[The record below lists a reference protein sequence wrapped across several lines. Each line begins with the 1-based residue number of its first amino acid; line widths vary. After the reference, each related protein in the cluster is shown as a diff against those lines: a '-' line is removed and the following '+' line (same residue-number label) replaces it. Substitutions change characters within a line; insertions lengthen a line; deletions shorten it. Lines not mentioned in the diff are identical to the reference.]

1 MLIINDHKKKKKK
14 EYRKYQTEC
23 SKYKAICQT
32 LMLFPNIKSLN
43 NITDGGELFKR
54 NKYICSH
61 I

>member
-1 MLIINDHKKKKKK
+1 MTIKKKKKK

-54 NKYICSH
+54 NKYIY
-61 I
+61 